1 MSWDYIQICA
11 LCSEIYVILF
21 YTKFLFDCKLQST
34 QQTDLSCST
43 RCPLT
48 HFQPSGSMQT
58 LCYCPAAECTQPT
71 DIPHGH
77 ACQKSHPGWAGDT
90 TCARATCQAQHGAW
104 KGLWD
109 GTNASVPQHTFHW
122 GWRGC
127 QGLQQ
132 VCSRAM
138 KAKIPWLFV
147 TMTKLARARNVHT
160 AALTA
165 RGRSQEAGPAICV
178 YRGSVTSRYMDSH
191 LQDLMGHLQLQLCL
205 TSSNY
210 SDSLTFSCN
219 SVQRGTLWM
228 GASQAGEVAE
238 SMRST
243 QPS

>member
-1 MSWDYIQICA
+1 M
-11 LCSEIYVILF
+11 LF
-21 YTKFLFDCKLQST
+21 FFISNSFLIASYNLPSKLIS
-34 QQTDLSCST
+34 
-43 RCPLT
+43 
-48 HFQPSGSMQT
+48 
-58 LCYCPAAECTQPT
+58 PAAQVVLSHIFNPVVQCKPCAIVQQLSAHSPQTFPMAMLARKV
-71 DIPHGH
+71 IPAGLVTPPV
-77 ACQKSHPGWAGDT
+77 PGPP
-90 TCARATCQAQHGAW
+90 ARLSMGPGRVSGMVPMPA
-104 KGLWD
+104 
-109 GTNASVPQHTFHW
+109 VPQHTFHW

-147 TMTKLARARNVHT
+147 IVTKLARARNVHT
-160 AALTA
+160 AALAA

-228 GASQAGEVAE
+228 GASRAGEVAE